1 MEAGKNSKSS
11 HHSRSNNSHSNSNNS
26 NWVDAYCGCG
36 EKAPLRTSNTYANPR
51 RRFLGCINYEETNAC
66 KFFIW
71 VDPPTCARGLDYSR
85 HLQEKIKELEKKED
99 KLERLTEVIEKD
111 LEKMMKKMDKL
122 MRINN
127 ELKKKNEV
135 MWKCNVLGMVVIGVL
150 LVLWLANWKH
160 IYGGMLYLP

>member
-11 HHSRSNNSHSNSNNS
+11 HHSRSNNSCSNSYNS

-36 EKAPLRTSNTYANPR
+36 EKAPLRTSNTYANPGKK
-51 RRFLGCINYEETNAC
+51 FLGCINYERTRL
-66 KFFIW
+66 W
-71 VDPPTCARGLDYSR
+71 WTLAR
-85 HLQEKIKELEKKED
+85 KIKELKKKED
-99 KLERLTEVIEKD
+99 KLEKLNEVMEKD

-135 MWKCNVLGMVVIGVL
+135 MWKCNVLGMIVIGVL
-150 LVLWLANWKH
+150 LVVWLAN
-160 IYGGMLYLP
+160 